1 MDWEEL
7 IKKKKKTDYI
17 LVALIGTS
25 LLLLLY
31 SIIYLFN
38 YYTNIDILVH
48 YPKTVDNTGETLNP
62 NEIGDSIGGILNPII
77 GLSASVLT
85 FLAFYIQFKANKEQ
99 REFFFIGLSKEK
111 VKNEAEKTEEKLREK
126 KAHKSNVQIFKILID
141 SMLNYYTKSGE
152 QLKIFIDKEK
162 ANPLSMNEFSFIT
175 NSSYEN
181 FQKLDLRDLYNSVLF
196 SFEDKDIKWEKD
208 FVNLLTTID
217 FYEKLI
223 NDIKSKYEY
232 HAKTKSDNL
241 NAVGQRLNGKI
252 GEVMINPNLNTLD
265 GVNDYLAIVYNR
277 TPANQ
282 PIIPDEQ
289 FKGSDFGKLQD
300 VFLFKILRSLKAKF
314 DQTGEEIY
322 SEYLDFF
329 SVNNKDVGAEK
340 FQTEHYVENLTKK
353 YDSYLTEENEN
364 LKSIKNFLRCSFI
377 YLL

>member
-7 IKKKKKTDYI
+7 IKKKNKTDYI
-17 LVALIGTS
+17 LIALIATS
-25 LLLLLY
+25 LLLLFY
-31 SIIYLFN
+31 SIIYIYN
-38 YYTNIDILVH
+38 YYSNSDILIH
-48 YPKTVDNTGETLNP
+48 YPKIVNNTGDTLNP

-111 VKNEAEKTEEKLREK
+111 EKHETEKSDEKLREK

-141 SMLNYYTKSGE
+141 SMLSYYIESGK

-162 ANPLSMNEFSFIT
+162 ARPLIMNDFSFIT

-181 FQKLDLRDLYNSVLF
+181 FQKLDLRDLYNSVLY
-196 SFEDKDIKWEKD
+196 SFENKDVKWEKD

-217 FYEKLI
+217 FYEKLL

-232 HAKTKSDNL
+232 HSKTKSDNL
-241 NAVGQRLNGKI
+241 NAVGQRLNEKI
-252 GEVMINPNLNTLD
+252 GEVMINPVLNSLD
-265 GVNDYLAIVYNR
+265 GVDDYLAIVYNR
-277 TPANQ
+277 TPTNQ
-282 PIIPDEQ
+282 PIIPDTE
-289 FKGSDFGKLQD
+289 FEGSDFGKLQD
-300 VFLFKILRSLKAKF
+300 IFFYKILRSLKAKF

-322 SEYLDFF
+322 SKNLDFF
-329 SVNNKDVGAEK
+329 SLNNKTVGAEK

-364 LKSIKNFLRCSFI
+364 LKTIKDFI
-377 YLL
+377 EKINIS